1 MFTYHYRPKKVSEIN
16 VKADSR
22 ISVIGKVA
30 ELGEKSFFIEDRSG
44 KVEILSES
52 AIEPNTLVRVF
63 CSITDQQLKADVVQ
77 SLNNFDLDLF
87 NRVKELYTKA
97 GV

>member
-1 MFTYHYRPKKVSEIN
+1 MFSLHYRPKKVSEIN

-22 ISVIGKVA
+22 VSTLGKVT
-30 ELGEKSFFIEDRSG
+30 ELGEKSFFLDDGSG
-44 KVEILSES
+44 KIEIISE
-52 AIEPNTLVRVF
+52 AAVEPNKLVRAF
-63 CSITDQQLKADVVQ
+63 CSVVDSQLKADVVQ

-87 NRVKELYTKA
+87 NRIKELYSRA

>member
-16 VKADSR
+16 VKTDNRVS
-22 ISVIGKVA
+22 ILGKIT
-30 ELGEKSFFIEDRSG
+30 ELGENSFFVDDGSG
-44 KVEILSES
+44 KVEIISET
-52 AIEPNTLVRVF
+52 AIEPSTLVRVF
-63 CSITDQQLKADVVQ
+63 CSVADQQLKADVVQ

-87 NRVKELYTKA
+87 NRVKKLYNKA

>member
-16 VKADSR
+16 VKTDNR
-22 ISVIGKVA
+22 ISILGKVTG
-30 ELGEKSFFIEDRSG
+30 LGENSFFVDDGSE
-44 KVEILSES
+44 KVEIISEA

-63 CSITDQQLKADVVQ
+63 CSVADQQLKADVVQ

-87 NRVKELYTKA
+87 NRVKELYNKA